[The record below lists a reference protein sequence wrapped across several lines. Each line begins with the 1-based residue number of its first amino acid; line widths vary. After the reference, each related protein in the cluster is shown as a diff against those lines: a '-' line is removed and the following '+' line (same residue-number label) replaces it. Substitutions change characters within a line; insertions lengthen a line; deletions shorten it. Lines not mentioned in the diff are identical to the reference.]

1 MYRYIVL
8 LSFMFC
14 TFASMNG
21 QATQLQNGNMLAVTH
36 YLFPSIYYT
45 MLPQV
50 CNQKEAHETIKIS
63 ELGTEELI
71 FESPLLLMSKTLDSY
86 IPVTKDFEIDQITIR
101 DHEGVL
107 HYRSHTPSEKIQLT
121 HLASGTYI
129 LSGINERGE
138 VVSVIFRKA

>member
-71 FESPLLLMSKTLDSY
+71 FESPLLLMSKSLDSY

-107 HYRSHTPSEKIQLT
+107 HYRSHSPSEKIQLT

>member
-1 MYRYIVL
+1 
-8 LSFMFC
+8 
-14 TFASMNG
+14 MNG

-107 HYRSHTPSEKIQLT
+107 HYRSHSPSEKIQLT

>member
-107 HYRSHTPSEKIQLT
+107 HYRSHSPSEKIQLT